1 MTDAPS
7 PASGAPLKLFNSLT
21 RKLEEFRPV
30 HPGEARVYSCGPT
43 VYNYPHIGN
52 MRAYVFADTL
62 GRTLSFKGYK
72 LTHVINITDVG
83 HLTDD
88 ADAGEDKLEK
98 AAAEKAQSIWDI
110 ARHYTEAYWADVKAL
125 NIRQPAHWS
134 IATDYVPQMIE
145 FAKAIADKHCYELDS
160 GLYFNTK
167 TVPDYGRL
175 AREDDLLAEMQKLI
189 QRQKAA
195 KDIAG
200 AKERI
205 DALRKL
211 VIDFIAVIDDFYK
224 RKSLKKY
231 QSLRAIWQVAAEASE
246 DDFPAALQRSLNE
259 SRAFFKAPRVEPVAG
274 KRNDEDFAIWRKTPA
289 GETRQMEWDS
299 PWGRGAPGWHL
310 ECSVMSEALLGFPFD
325 IHTGGIDHR
334 EIHHP
339 NEIAQNQAHSCSA
352 DSGARFWM
360 HNNFLVERSGKMS
373 KSSGEF
379 LRLQLLIDKG
389 YHTLAYRL
397 MCLQAHY
404 RSELEFSWEGLGA
417 ALTRLKRLVM
427 AVEKL
432 DPPRNGEV
440 ASRSD
445 DGGGA
450 RPSADA
456 AQDRPPPPPA
466 SPIPLPVPGRIADLL
481 AKFDAAMSDDLNTPV
496 ALTLLEEAA
505 AMKKVDADQKRAALA
520 AMDAVLGLNILSLSR
535 ADLRIRP
542 RAATITEVEIEE
554 ILTRRKEARAA
565 KDFATSD
572 KLRDELIAAG
582 VEVMDGDPLGWD
594 WRLEA

>member
-1 MTDAPS
+1 MGAVMTDTPA
-7 PASGAPLKLFNSLT
+7 PASGAPLRLFNSLT
-21 RKLEEFRPV
+21 RQLEPFAPV

-62 GRTLSFKGYK
+62 GRTLTYKGYR

-98 AAAEKAQSIWDI
+98 AAAERAQSIWDI
-110 ARHYTEAYWADVKAL
+110 ARHYTEAYWADIKAL

-134 IATDYVPQMIE
+134 IATDYVPQMID

-160 GLYFNTK
+160 GLYFDT
-167 TVPDYGRL
+167 TSVSDYGRL
-175 AREDDLLAEMQKLI
+175 ARHGTDEGES
-189 QRQKAA
+189 
-195 KDIAG
+195 
-200 AKERI
+200 RI
-205 DALRKL
+205 D
-211 VIDFIAVIDDFYK
+211 
-224 RKSLKKY
+224 
-231 QSLRAIWQVAAEASE
+231 
-246 DDFPAALQRSLNE
+246 
-259 SRAFFKAPRVEPVAG
+259 PVDG
-274 KRNDEDFAIWRKTPA
+274 KRHPADFAIWRKTPP

-352 DSGARFWM
+352 DSGARMWM

-389 YHTLAYRL
+389 YHPLAYRL

-427 AVEKL
+427 GVAPVRDIPAAAVE
-432 DPPRNGEV
+432 
-440 ASRSD
+440 
-445 DGGGA
+445 
-450 RPSADA
+450 
-456 AQDRPPPPPA
+456 DRR
-466 SPIPLPVPGRIADLL
+466 LTDLL
-481 AKFDAAMSDDLNTPV
+481 DKFDAAISDDLNTSV
-496 ALTLLEEAA
+496 ALTLLEDVI
-505 AMKKVDADQKRAALA
+505 AMKRIDAGQKRAAIGTI
-520 AMDAVLGLNILSLSR
+520 DGVLGISLLDVLR
-535 ADLRIRP
+535 GDLRIRP
-542 RAATITEVEIEE
+542 KAAAITDEEIETA
-554 ILTRRKEARAA
+554 LARRKEARAA

-594 WRLEA
+594 WRLEN

>member
-1 MTDAPS
+1 MTDTPA
-7 PASGAPLKLFNSLT
+7 PASGAPLRLFNSLT
-21 RKLEEFRPV
+21 RQLEPFAPV

-62 GRTLSFKGYK
+62 GRTLTYKGYR

-98 AAAEKAQSIWDI
+98 AAAERAQSIWDI
-110 ARHYTEAYWADVKAL
+110 ARHYTEAYWADIKAL

-134 IATDYVPQMIE
+134 IATDYVPQMID

-160 GLYFNTK
+160 GLYFDT
-167 TVPDYGRL
+167 TSVADYGRL
-175 AREDDLLAEMQKLI
+175 ARHGTDEGES
-189 QRQKAA
+189 
-195 KDIAG
+195 
-200 AKERI
+200 RI
-205 DALRKL
+205 D
-211 VIDFIAVIDDFYK
+211 
-224 RKSLKKY
+224 
-231 QSLRAIWQVAAEASE
+231 
-246 DDFPAALQRSLNE
+246 
-259 SRAFFKAPRVEPVAG
+259 PVDG
-274 KRNDEDFAIWRKTPA
+274 KRHPADFAIWRKTPP

-352 DSGARFWM
+352 DSGARMWM

-389 YHTLAYRL
+389 YHPLAYRL

-427 AVEKL
+427 GVAPVRDIPAAAVE
-432 DPPRNGEV
+432 
-440 ASRSD
+440 
-445 DGGGA
+445 
-450 RPSADA
+450 
-456 AQDRPPPPPA
+456 DRR
-466 SPIPLPVPGRIADLL
+466 LTDLL
-481 AKFDAAMSDDLNTPV
+481 DKFDAAISDDLNTSV
-496 ALTLLEEAA
+496 ALTLLEDVI
-505 AMKKVDADQKRAALA
+505 AMKKIDAGQKRAAIGTI
-520 AMDAVLGLNILSLSR
+520 DAVLGIGLLDLLR
-535 ADLRIRP
+535 EDLRIRP
-542 RAATITEVEIEE
+542 KAATITDEEIEAA
-554 ILTRRKEARAA
+554 LARRKEARAA

-594 WRLEA
+594 WRLEN

>member
-1 MTDAPS
+1 MTDTPAS
-7 PASGAPLKLFNSLT
+7 ASGAPLRLFNSLT
-21 RKLEEFRPV
+21 RQLEPFAPV

-62 GRTLSFKGYK
+62 GRTLTYKGYK

-98 AAAEKAQSIWDI
+98 AAAERAQSIWDI
-110 ARHYTEAYWADVKAL
+110 ARHYTEAYWADIKAL

-134 IATDYVPQMIE
+134 IATDYVPQMID

-160 GLYFNTK
+160 GLYFDT
-167 TVPDYGRL
+167 TSVADYGRL
-175 AREDDLLAEMQKLI
+175 ARHGTDEGES
-189 QRQKAA
+189 
-195 KDIAG
+195 
-200 AKERI
+200 RI
-205 DALRKL
+205 D
-211 VIDFIAVIDDFYK
+211 
-224 RKSLKKY
+224 
-231 QSLRAIWQVAAEASE
+231 
-246 DDFPAALQRSLNE
+246 
-259 SRAFFKAPRVEPVAG
+259 PVDG
-274 KRNDEDFAIWRKTPA
+274 KRHPADFAIWRKTPP

-352 DSGARFWM
+352 DSGARVWM

-389 YHTLAYRL
+389 YHPLAYRL

-427 AVEKL
+427 GVAPVRDIPAAAVE
-432 DPPRNGEV
+432 
-440 ASRSD
+440 
-445 DGGGA
+445 
-450 RPSADA
+450 
-456 AQDRPPPPPA
+456 DRR
-466 SPIPLPVPGRIADLL
+466 LTDLL
-481 AKFDAAMSDDLNTPV
+481 DKFDTAISDDLNTAV
-496 ALTLLEEAA
+496 ALTLLEDVI
-505 AMKKVDADQKRAALA
+505 AMKKIDAGQKRAAIGTI
-520 AMDAVLGLNILSLSR
+520 DAVLGVGLLDLPR
-535 ADLRIRP
+535 EALRICP
-542 RAATITEVEIEE
+542 KIAAITGEEIEAA
-554 ILTRRKEARAA
+554 LARRKEARAA

-594 WRLEA
+594 WRLGE